1 MTTVNRFNNIIAN
14 KKKSSKNSNRNRIT
28 YKGWLEKKKTEEVYR
43 KILVETE
50 RKEQNRIQQQKE
62 EEDKQIL
69 EKK

>member
-14 KKKSSKNSNRNRIT
+14 KKKSSKNSNRIT
-28 YKGWLEKKKTEEVYR
+28 YKGWLENKKTEEVYR
-43 KILVETE
+43 RILVETE

-69 EKK
+69 EDK